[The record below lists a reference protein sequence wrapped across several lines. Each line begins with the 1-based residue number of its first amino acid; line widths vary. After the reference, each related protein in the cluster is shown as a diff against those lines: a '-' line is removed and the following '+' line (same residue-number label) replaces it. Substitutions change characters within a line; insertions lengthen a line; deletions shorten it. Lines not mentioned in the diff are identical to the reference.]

1 MIRTGGTSGNTL
13 GGRLAEAGFRVA
25 ILEAGGFYE
34 IGDALAAV
42 PASSVLEIDSTLRNW
57 NPLSDWGFLTTK
69 QEGAGGRKL
78 HYPRGK
84 CVWEARTFYSP
95 GSLHCL
101 IIIGR
106 QSMHLCTKGM
116 WTDLYRNM
124 PWL

>member
-1 MIRTGGTSGNTL
+1 M

-84 CVWEARTFYSP
+84 CVG
-95 GSLHCL
+95 GSYVLFSRISTLSNYYRSSINALVYQRYVDRL
-101 IIIGR
+101 IPQYAVALTVR
-106 QSMHLCTKGM
+106 QRDS
-116 WTDLYRNM
+116 RFV
-124 PWL
+124 